1 MKSKFTTLLAV
12 GGLLLAGTAQAQ
24 FNEELISPLK
34 SPVNRPLTAFE
45 SLILG
50 HDVTVMQDADTVN
63 VGMWLNREKYV
74 APVNSQ
80 GRVTQF
86 GSYEWNSTNNSWD
99 GATAINNSYDYN
111 SNNQLTA
118 VRRQIVQDDSSWI
131 VQTWNY
137 TLNSSGKPETSMG
150 WDSIVQGSTII
161 GVQRADSFTYDGS
174 GNWTEQVT
182 YYVVPPFGGQPRE
195 RVVYT
200 YNSSNEVTD
209 MTRYQWES
217 NAWEPDVNR
226 VYTWTGSNMT
236 SAIELN
242 YNGTAWDSSE
252 YEMFTYDT
260 NNKVATYEM
269 YSWNGQGW
277 SGDEKQDVTW
287 GANGITDAVIYE
299 WNGSSWDLDD
309 HAVPTYTGTAI
320 DFILIYPRTGS
331 SWSPV
336 AANRII
342 YSDPITG
349 VREAGAGAL
358 FGMYPNP
365 VNDKLTIES
374 ANPVSVVIMDLNG
387 RVVLSSAHV
396 DGSVDVSGLNSGLY
410 LVRISGENGSQM
422 SRLVK
427 N

>member
-1 MKSKFTTLLAV
+1 
-12 GGLLLAGTAQAQ
+12 
-24 FNEELISPLK
+24 
-34 SPVNRPLTAFE
+34 
-45 SLILG
+45 
-50 HDVTVMQDADTVN
+50 
-63 VGMWLNREKYV
+63 
-74 APVNSQ
+74 
-80 GRVTQF
+80 
-86 GSYEWNSTNNSWD
+86 
-99 GATAINNSYDYN
+99 
-111 SNNQLTA
+111 
-118 VRRQIVQDDSSWI
+118 
-131 VQTWNY
+131 
-137 TLNSSGKPETSMG
+137 
-150 WDSIVQGSTII
+150 
-161 GVQRADSFTYDGS
+161 
-174 GNWTEQVT
+174 
-182 YYVVPPFGGQPRE
+182 
-195 RVVYT
+195 
-200 YNSSNEVTD
+200 
-209 MTRYQWES
+209 
-217 NAWEPDVNR
+217 
-226 VYTWTGSNMT
+226 
-236 SAIELN
+236 
-242 YNGTAWDSSE
+242 
-252 YEMFTYDT
+252 MFTYDT